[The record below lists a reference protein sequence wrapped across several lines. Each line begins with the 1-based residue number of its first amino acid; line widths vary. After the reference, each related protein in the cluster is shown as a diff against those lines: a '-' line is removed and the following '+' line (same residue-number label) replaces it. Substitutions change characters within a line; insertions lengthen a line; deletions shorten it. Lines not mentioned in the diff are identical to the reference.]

1 MCQPPVSN
9 ESCMLLPNTTN
20 MQEEPTMR
28 VYMDNNATTKIDPM
42 VKVKMQPFF
51 EELYGNPNSLHQYG
65 IEVRPYL
72 NQAMGEMYD
81 ALGAPDEDDIL
92 ITSCATESNNTVLKG
107 IYFKYILSNP
117 EKNHIVTT
125 AVEHPCVLDT
135 LHFLSDYGVEVTYVD
150 VDHNGGIS
158 AEDIKAAVTDKTLL
172 ISMMWANN
180 ETGMVFPVEEVSAFA
195 KENGILFHTDAV
207 QAIGKL
213 PVDLKA
219 TSVDYLT
226 FSAHKFHGPKGI
238 GGLYVK
244 KGRELPNLLHGG
256 EQMGGK
262 RAGTLNVAYIV
273 GMGLAMKQAVNH
285 VEKMNTRVRAL
296 RDRLEDALAQI
307 PDTIVVGPRDQRT
320 PNTILIS
327 LRGIEGEAMLWD
339 LNRAGIAASTGS
351 ACASESLEA
360 NPIMSAIG
368 EDPELAH
375 TAIRLSLSRF
385 TNDEEVDYV
394 IEAFTRA
401 AERLRSI
408 SSTYGYTNQKE
419 A

>member
-1 MCQPPVSN
+1 MK
-9 ESCMLLPNTTN
+9 
-20 MQEEPTMR
+20 R
-28 VYMDNNATTKIDPM
+28 VYLDNNATTKLDPI

-72 NQAMGEMYD
+72 NEAMGNMYD
-81 ALGAPDEDDIL
+81 ALNAPDADDIL

-107 IYFKYILSNP
+107 VFFKHILKNP
-117 EKNHIVTT
+117 SKNHIIAS
-125 AVEHPCVLDT
+125 AVEHPSVLET
-135 LHFLSDYGVEVTYVD
+135 LHFLEENGAEITFVD
-150 VDHNGGIS
+150 VDAYGYVS
-158 AEDIKAAVTDKTLL
+158 AERIAAAITDKTIL

-180 ETGMVFPVEEVSAFA
+180 ETGMIFPVAEVAQIA
-195 KENGILFHTDAV
+195 KERGILFHTDAV
-207 QAIGKL
+207 QAIGKVK
-213 PVDLKA
+213 VDLTA
-219 TSVDYLT
+219 TPIDYLT

-244 KGRELPNLLHGG
+244 KGSELPNLLHGG

-262 RAGTLNVAYIV
+262 RAGTLNVAYII
-273 GMGLAMKQAVNH
+273 GMGLAMKQSVGH
-285 VEKMNTRVRAL
+285 LEKMNSDVRAL
-296 RDRLEDALAQI
+296 RDRLEDAISQI
-307 PDTIVVGPRDQRT
+307 PDTFVVGDRERRT

-327 LRGIEGEAMLWD
+327 LRGIEGESMLWD

-360 NPIMSAIG
+360 NPVMSAIG
-368 EDPELAH
+368 QDPELAH

-385 TNDEEVDYV
+385 TTADEIDYV
-394 IEAFTRA
+394 IDVFVKA

-408 SSTYGYTNQKE
+408 SSTYAYTNE
-419 A
+419 VG

>member
-1 MCQPPVSN
+1 
-9 ESCMLLPNTTN
+9 
-20 MQEEPTMR
+20 MR
-28 VYMDNNATTKIDPM
+28 VYLDNNATTKIDPL
-42 VKVKMQPFF
+42 VHVKMEPFF
-51 EELYGNPNSLHQYG
+51 EELFGNPNSLHQYG

-81 ALGAPDEDDIL
+81 ALNVPDEDDIL

-107 IYFKYILSNP
+107 IFFKHILKNP

-125 AVEHPCVLDT
+125 SVEHPCVLDT
-135 LHFLSDYGVEVTYVD
+135 LHYLSDYGVDVTYVD
-150 VDHNGGIS
+150 VDENGGID
-158 AEDIKAAVTDKTLL
+158 AEAMKAAVTDKTVL

-180 ETGMVFPVEEVSAFA
+180 ETGMIFPVEEVSAFA
-195 KENGILFHTDAV
+195 KEKGILFHTDAV

-213 PVDLKA
+213 PVDLKKVN
-219 TSVDYLT
+219 VDYLT

-244 KGRELPNLLHGG
+244 KGRQLPNLLHGG

-273 GMGLAMKQAVNH
+273 GMGLAMKQSVGH
-285 VEKMNTRVRAL
+285 VEKMNSDVRRL
-296 RDRLEDALAQI
+296 RDKLEDALAKI
-307 PDTIVVGPRDQRT
+307 PDTIIVGPREKRT
-320 PNTILIS
+320 PNTVLIS

-385 TNDEEVDYV
+385 TTEEEIDYT
-394 IEAFTRA
+394 IAAFAKA

-408 SSTYGYTNQKE
+408 SSTYGYKGE
-419 A
+419 VG